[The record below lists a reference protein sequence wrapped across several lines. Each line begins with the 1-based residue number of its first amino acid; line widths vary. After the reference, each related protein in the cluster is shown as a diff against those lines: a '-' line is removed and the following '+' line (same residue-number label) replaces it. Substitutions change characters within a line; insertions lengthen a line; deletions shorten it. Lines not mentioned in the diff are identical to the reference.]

1 MENHQMHK
9 KSPGYACPMHPEV
22 IGNQGD
28 KCSKCGMFLVEIS
41 ENATTETLS
50 NESKSISDSC
60 SHKKAEIVVDEYCCP
75 MHCEGDKTYDKPG
88 DCPVCGM
95 HLMKKENLE
104 INSTVDEA
112 SCSHKKQEVTE
123 TIKHDHANCSHAQHN
138 TNEVTSA
145 IAPKKANSGDEYYC
159 PMHCEGDK
167 TYDKPGN
174 CPVCGM
180 HLIKEEKLNLS
191 NEYTCPMHPEIIK
204 DQPGFCPICGMDLIP
219 MVQTDSTDDAYHHTR
234 KMFWISMVLTVP
246 IFILAMGE
254 MLPGNPIGKIVSPQ
268 ISAYIQFALC
278 LPIIFY
284 TCWSF
289 FQRAWVSFKTW
300 NLNMFSLIGLGA
312 GAGFL
317 YSVVGLFFPHL
328 FPSEFKTHHGQVA
341 LYFESV
347 AVILTLVMLGQM
359 LEAKAH
365 SKTNSALKELIKLSP
380 NEAFRIVNGKEEK
393 VSIDQIQLD
402 DILRV
407 KPGDKVPV
415 DGIITEGFADIDE
428 SMISG
433 EPIPVSKTVDD
444 EVVAGTINGS
454 KTFLMKAT
462 KVGGETL
469 LAQII
474 DMVNQASRSQ
484 APIQKVVDK
493 ISKIF
498 VPTVM
503 VIALVTFFAW
513 WIFGNENRVAF
524 AIANALAVLI
534 VACPCALGLATPM
547 SVMVAVGKGAKNGV
561 LVKNAEALERLNKVT
576 TLTIDKTG
584 TITEGK
590 PAVVNIIPFEGANKN
605 EVLLLAASMNQNSG
619 HPLAQ
624 SFVHAAEKES
634 LNLHSIQNFEDLA
647 GKGVKGL
654 VDGKEVYLGNE
665 GLMTFAGLQVPKVDS
680 TNTLSF
686 LGVNGKVLAAFEI
699 SDEIKVSSKEA
710 IHKIKAQK
718 VDVMMLT
725 GDNEQT
731 ALKVAKE
738 VGIEHFK
745 AKVLPQ
751 EKLNTIKDLQDKQQV
766 VAMAGD
772 GINDAPALAQ
782 ADVSIAMGT
791 GTDVAIESADI
802 TLLKGDLIGV
812 YKSIVLSHK
821 MMRNIKENLVFAFI
835 YNVLGIPVAAGLLYP
850 FFGILLSPMVAAAA
864 MSLSSVSVILNAAR
878 LNRAKI

>member
-1 MENHQMHK
+1 
-9 KSPGYACPMHPEV
+9 
-22 IGNQGD
+22 
-28 KCSKCGMFLVEIS
+28 
-41 ENATTETLS
+41 
-50 NESKSISDSC
+50 
-60 SHKKAEIVVDEYCCP
+60 
-75 MHCEGDKTYDKPG
+75 
-88 DCPVCGM
+88 
-95 HLMKKENLE
+95 
-104 INSTVDEA
+104 
-112 SCSHKKQEVTE
+112 
-123 TIKHDHANCSHAQHN
+123 
-138 TNEVTSA
+138 
-145 IAPKKANSGDEYYC
+145 
-159 PMHCEGDK
+159 
-167 TYDKPGN
+167 
-174 CPVCGM
+174 
-180 HLIKEEKLNLS
+180 
-191 NEYTCPMHPEIIK
+191 
-204 DQPGFCPICGMDLIP
+204 
-219 MVQTDSTDDAYHHTR
+219 
-234 KMFWISMVLTVP
+234 
-246 IFILAMGE
+246 
-254 MLPGNPIGKIVSPQ
+254 
-268 ISAYIQFALC
+268 
-278 LPIIFY
+278 
-284 TCWSF
+284 
-289 FQRAWVSFKTW
+289 
-300 NLNMFSLIGLGA
+300 
-312 GAGFL
+312 
-317 YSVVGLFFPHL
+317 
-328 FPSEFKTHHGQVA
+328 
-341 LYFESV
+341 
-347 AVILTLVMLGQM
+347 
-359 LEAKAH
+359 
-365 SKTNSALKELIKLSP
+365 
-380 NEAFRIVNGKEEK
+380 
-393 VSIDQIQLD
+393 
-402 DILRV
+402 
-407 KPGDKVPV
+407 
-415 DGIITEGFADIDE
+415 
-428 SMISG
+428 
-433 EPIPVSKTVDD
+433 
-444 EVVAGTINGS
+444 
-454 KTFLMKAT
+454 
-462 KVGGETL
+462 
-469 LAQII
+469 
-474 DMVNQASRSQ
+474 
-484 APIQKVVDK
+484 
-493 ISKIF
+493 
-498 VPTVM
+498 M

-791 GTDVAIESADI
+791 GT
-802 TLLKGDLIGV
+802 
-812 YKSIVLSHK
+812 
-821 MMRNIKENLVFAFI
+821 
-835 YNVLGIPVAAGLLYP
+835 
-850 FFGILLSPMVAAAA
+850 
-864 MSLSSVSVILNAAR
+864 
-878 LNRAKI
+878 